1 MRFIDCDE
9 DMPVVRIELSR
20 TEALAL
26 ANVHGAMSVSE
37 IREKLVKHSRDYDDD
52 KAMEKAVSSLGEFYG
67 ELRARFPRTRR
78 WQE

>member
-9 DMPVVRIELSR
+9 DMPVVRVELSR
-20 TEALAL
+20 TEATAL

-37 IREKLVKHSRDYDDD
+37 IKDKLVKYSRDYDDA
-52 KAMEKAVSSLGEFYG
+52 KAMEKAISSLGEFYSG
-67 ELRARFPRTRR
+67 LRARFPRTGR